1 MTTTATPVDNGVN
14 VEALLGVRD
23 LLPDTPEIAR
33 FQWRSTTSWV
43 NGTHSRSDVETSR
56 RPHGTSCFAYA
67 VAVRQESIRC
77 ADSRLTPTTRT
88 RANGFRAL
96 RGAS

>member
-33 FQWRSTTSWV
+33 FQWRST
-43 NGTHSRSDVETSR
+43 
-56 RPHGTSCFAYA
+56 P
-67 VAVRQESIRC
+67 
-77 ADSRLTPTTRT
+77 
-88 RANGFRAL
+88 GFRSSL
-96 RGAS
+96 VVKVPGCGC